1 MIQVFM
7 IAARQ
12 VSKPIADAVLRYG
25 KDHPVFRN
33 KLLIPIG
40 RGLVRFTSR
49 MRMKRLGLGEPIT
62 HAPVSE
68 AAALEQASDFV
79 QQLVLFS
86 YSVGVFASYYFYT
99 KLTTP
104 ESLKIEEYQDFK
116 EQQERAIKELRL
128 QIESLEQRLAAQQKR
143 NFFSQLGFSKDAEEP
158 PKNGTTTS
166 GASGASGAP
175 NATSGAPNGASE
187 SSKPPESSK
196 PDSTPSKPSESLK
209 ERFQRISSLPI
220 DAAASLILD
229 DEEYLIVRRD
239 TSVGIELSVNFAA
252 RGERLRYRI
261 PSSKLRE
268 SLAQLA
274 LKEAACHVIGS

>member
-1 MIQVFM
+1 M

-104 ESLKIEEYQDFK
+104 ESLKIEEFNEFK

-143 NFFSQLGFSKDAEEP
+143 NFFSQLGFSNGSDEEKQQPPPKPSTSAEP
-158 PKNGTTTS
+158 PEK
-166 GASGASGAP
+166 
-175 NATSGAPNGASE
+175 E
-187 SSKPPESSK
+187 Q
-196 PDSTPSKPSESLK
+196 PSKEKETLK
-209 ERFQRISSLPI
+209 QRFQRISSLPI

-229 DEEYLIVRRD
+229 DEEYLIVRRGS
-239 TSVGIELSVNFAA
+239 SVGIELSVNFAA

-261 PSSKLRE
+261 PTRKLRE
-268 SLAQLA
+268 STAQKA
-274 LKEAACHVIGS
+274 LREAACHVIGAQK

>member
-1 MIQVFM
+1 M

-104 ESLKIEEYQDFK
+104 ESLKIEEYNDFK

-143 NFFSQLGFSKDAEEP
+143 NFFSQLGFSKDEEP
-158 PKNGTTTS
+158 PKGPS
-166 GASGASGAP
+166 GGS
-175 NATSGAPNGASE
+175 NATSGAPNGPSESSKEASGASE
-187 SSKPPESSK
+187 SSK
-196 PDSTPSKPSESLK
+196 PSKPSESLK

>member
-1 MIQVFM
+1 MGFPMIQVFM

-104 ESLKIEEYQDFK
+104 ESLKVEEYKEFK

-128 QIESLEQRLAAQQKR
+128 QVESLEQRLAAQQKR
-143 NFFSQLGFSKDAEEP
+143 NFFSQLGFSNGSNGSDEEPKKECKTSEAPSTSSGTSGLSEP
-158 PKNGTTTS
+158 PKEEPKET
-166 GASGASGAP
+166 
-175 NATSGAPNGASE
+175 
-187 SSKPPESSK
+187 
-196 PDSTPSKPSESLK
+196 LK
-209 ERFQRISSLPI
+209 QRFQRISSLPI

-229 DEEYLIVRRD
+229 DEEYLIVRRGS
-239 TSVGIELSVNFAA
+239 SVGIELSVNFAA
-252 RGERLRYRI
+252 RGERLHYRT

-268 SLAQLA
+268 SVAQKA
-274 LKEAACHVIGS
+274 LKEAACHVIGARESSRFSYVKC

>member
-1 MIQVFM
+1 MGFPMIQVFM

-12 VSKPIADAVLRYG
+12 VSKPIADQVLRYG

-40 RGLVRFTSR
+40 RGIVRFTSR
-49 MRMKRLGLGEPIT
+49 LRMKRLGLGAPVV

-86 YSVGVFASYYFYT
+86 YSVGVFAGYYFYT

-128 QIESLEQRLAAQQKR
+128 QVESLEQRLAAQQKR
-143 NFFSQLGFSKDAEEP
+143 NFFSQLVPFGGKDDDEP
-158 PKNGTTTS
+158 PKKSTPPEPPVTE
-166 GASGASGAP
+166 
-175 NATSGAPNGASE
+175 NATS
-187 SSKPPESSK
+187 SSKT
-196 PDSTPSKPSESLK
+196 TPPSESLK
-209 ERFQRISSLPI
+209 QRFQRISSLPI

-229 DEEYLIVRRD
+229 GTYDD
-239 TSVGIELSVNFAA
+239 D
-252 RGERLRYRI
+252 
-261 PSSKLRE
+261 
-268 SLAQLA
+268 
-274 LKEAACHVIGS
+274 